1 MEGNEEFERVFGVG
15 FSYASFDF
23 LLDLILALLPVT
35 VFMSAYASF

>member
-35 VFMSAYASF
+35 VFILD